1 MFDDRYVKPLS
12 SNQFVFLCLN
22 KFFPDDISKKII
34 VFKNKK
40 EKDENILYHINRW
53 ENIAGSHFILRDSNV
68 GKFSYIIDYGRQY
81 VIKKDHKN
89 IFYNVTGISYQI
101 IEFLHK
107 LIKLKYEI
115 DSEDMDHEYGYYKE
129 WLNYDDKLY
138 SVLSKKIMDKMKKK

>member
-1 MFDDRYVKPLS
+1 MFDDIYVKPLS
-12 SNQFVFLCLN
+12 SEQIVFLCLN

-40 EKDENILYHINRW
+40 EESENILYHINRW
-53 ENIAGSHFILRDSNV
+53 ENIAGSHFVLRDSSMGN
-68 GKFSYIIDYGRQY
+68 FSYIIDDGRQY

-89 IFYNVTGISYQI
+89 LFYNVTGISYQI
-101 IEFLHK
+101 IDMLHK

-115 DSEDMDHEYGYYKE
+115 YSEEMDYEYGYYKE

-138 SVLSKKIMDKMKKK
+138 SSLAKKIMDKMK